1 MSIGG
6 VFWGYALSGQV
17 FVIMMSGIGC
27 ISLAGVAVKNCIVL
41 VDYVNV
47 LMRGGMS
54 WSEAIITA
62 GKVRLRPVLLTAVTA
77 VLGMVP
83 MAIGVSF
90 DFHNLTIQIGS
101 EQAEFWKSFAWA
113 MIYGLSFA
121 TLMTLILVPTMLTLK
136 FRHKDNQ
143 RLKKEQRGQRKLAK
157 QQAKLVTAGPSPTE
171 TLGEASLGTIKTV

>member
-1 MSIGG
+1 
-6 VFWGYALSGQV
+6 
-17 FVIMMSGIGC
+17 
-27 ISLAGVAVKNCIVL
+27 VKNCIVL

-47 LMRGGMS
+47 LMRGGMP
-54 WSEAIITA
+54 WSDAIITA

-90 DFHNLTIQIGS
+90 DFHNFTIQIGS

-136 FRHKDNQ
+136 FQHKDRSTISKGKRDEKK
-143 RLKKEQRGQRKLAK
+143 RLKLLGKS
-157 QQAKLVTAGPSPTE
+157 AGEGPGLPE
-171 TLGEASLGTIKTV
+171 PTLGEASVGTLKPSV